1 MCHPC
6 NTLCKELA
14 NGVLVAQCLVSS
26 SPQSEPLY
34 VLGARVDVEFSRY
47 QKDWRERY
55 PENRDWVCF
64 KVLIYMYMY
73 MYVHCTSTCMNRVYY
88 DTCTSHE

>member
-1 MCHPC
+1 MRDMCHHTNCIPIFQGK
-6 NTLCKELA
+6 TLLSDVLLTQFLA
-14 NGVLVAQCLVSS
+14 PSFF
-26 SPQSEPLY
+26 QSEPMY

-64 KVLIYMYMY
+64 KVL
-73 MYVHCTSTCMNRVYY
+73 
-88 DTCTSHE
+88 